1 MTIIGATAKPIVA
14 HAYTQSAVD
23 RRNLSTQFPKLSV
36 QWSLLMAA
44 SVIFTVPMIVLFF
57 MFQRYFMEG
66 ITHTGIKG

>member
-1 MTIIGATAKPIVA
+1 
-14 HAYTQSAVD
+14 
-23 RRNLSTQFPKLSV
+23 
-36 QWSLLMAA
+36 MAA